1 MEDPTV
7 TPAAGLLLGII
18 TLSVGLYFYYRPASA
33 ATKDEVSTTFDK
45 YDSSVKSERPRTPTH
60 NGKDNDSSAGAS
72 VEEPYPCGSMFVY
85 FGSQTGTAEEF
96 ATTLVEEGR
105 SRGFDAKIV
114 DLEDFQ
120 EEDFLQAPAN
130 EALHMFAVAT
140 YGEGEPT
147 DNALSFYK
155 WLKKDVDELPSSLK
169 FCVFGLGNTQY
180 EHFNEMGRNINKIL
194 EDKGA
199 QRVAEY
205 GEGDDDGTME
215 EDFEQWRDN
224 LWPALAKTFGSGG
237 VANAEGTS
245 LPNWKPSYGVRW
257 MEATA
262 DADKVLRMSTAARSK
277 VISEVVK
284 GMSSNDPDRK
294 IALSSQSY
302 FLAKEVRVV
311 SNSELRKDGG
321 TQDNGPDLDGNF
333 GSTIQV
339 EFDLNAS
346 GMTYATADTLS
357 ICPENEPDAV
367 ETLCSWQDWDP
378 NAYFLHQHLS
388 PVGQRAVRYKPLF
401 PSPISV
407 RDALLR
413 YCDISSIVRKPMLP
427 KLALYA
433 TSKDQQTKLLWLA
446 STEGRDAF
454 QAEILIPGR
463 TILEIMEK
471 FPSLK
476 IPFGAFVELVPRLMA
491 RDYTISSSSVVNPNI
506 CSITCKVLRDSKEK
520 SSWECLTDASTSN
533 GNTSE
538 LRIHRGVCSNYLFRE
553 GSTCRVYVKQSTFK
567 LPEDTSLPII
577 LIGPGTGIAPMRA
590 FLQERKWQRDTYG
603 MNKVGET
610 DLYFGCRRP
619 DEDYIYEEELLS
631 YTRDGTLTRL
641 ELGK

>member
-1 MEDPTV
+1 
-7 TPAAGLLLGII
+7 
-18 TLSVGLYFYYRPASA
+18 
-33 ATKDEVSTTFDK
+33 
-45 YDSSVKSERPRTPTH
+45 
-60 NGKDNDSSAGAS
+60 
-72 VEEPYPCGSMFVY
+72 
-85 FGSQTGTAEEF
+85 
-96 ATTLVEEGR
+96 
-105 SRGFDAKIV
+105 
-114 DLEDFQ
+114 
-120 EEDFLQAPAN
+120 
-130 EALHMFAVAT
+130 
-140 YGEGEPT
+140 
-147 DNALSFYK
+147 
-155 WLKKDVDELPSSLK
+155 
-169 FCVFGLGNTQY
+169 
-180 EHFNEMGRNINKIL
+180 
-194 EDKGA
+194 
-199 QRVAEY
+199 
-205 GEGDDDGTME
+205 
-215 EDFEQWRDN
+215 
-224 LWPALAKTFGSGG
+224 
-237 VANAEGTS
+237 
-245 LPNWKPSYGVRW
+245 
-257 MEATA
+257 
-262 DADKVLRMSTAARSK
+262 
-277 VISEVVK
+277 
-284 GMSSNDPDRK
+284 
-294 IALSSQSY
+294 
-302 FLAKEVRVV
+302 
-311 SNSELRKDGG
+311 
-321 TQDNGPDLDGNF
+321 
-333 GSTIQV
+333 
-339 EFDLNAS
+339 
-346 GMTYATADTLS
+346 
-357 ICPENEPDAV
+357 
-367 ETLCSWQDWDP
+367 
-378 NAYFLHQHLS
+378 
-388 PVGQRAVRYKPLF
+388 
-401 PSPISV
+401 
-407 RDALLR
+407 
-413 YCDISSIVRKPMLP
+413 MLP

-520 SSWECLTDASTSN
+520 SSWECLMDASTSN